1 MAERAAAEQAARLR
15 LALWR
20 LDSLVA
26 PLLAREHNRPFDH
39 YSAIFAPPLAFDN
52 RGACQTPGTVL
63 EPSPLLGADLPE
75 WMLLHFQVTCKGWES
90 PQAPSASLLRR
101 LSDPRIQAALH
112 QTNVTPQ
119 PRPAGGSLAPFARR
133 PDVGHRP
140 AADRAGHPARHDL
153 DACPE
158 HRDPGSM
165 AASGACAEP
174 GISGPGHSPKADQSL
189 EQHRQHEPDWAIQQR
204 LQHAGSTTAPNCKA
218 SKGNSRSASRATS
231 P

>member
-1 MAERAAAEQAARLR
+1 MNRSRGAPRPSKPPACAWPCGGWTAW
-15 LALWR
+15 WR
-20 LDSLVA
+20 
-26 PLLAREHNRPFDH
+26 LLAREHNRPFDH

-63 EPSPLLGADLPE
+63 EPSPLLGTELPGVDAAA
-75 WMLLHFQVTCKGWES
+75 LPGNLQGLGVAASAVGL
-90 PQAPSASLLRR
+90 PAPPAER
-101 LSDPRIQAALH
+101 PRIQAALH

-119 PRPAGGSLAPFARR
+119 RRALLADLSDLPAALMLAIAR
-133 PDVGHRP
+133 HRP
-140 AADRAGHPARHDL
+140 AATLRHDL

-174 GISGPGHSPKADQSL
+174 GIPGQGIPQKQTNPLSNTGNTNPIGQFNNDFNMRDNYRSKLQG
-189 EQHRQHEPDWAIQQR
+189 EQGQLSHP
-204 LQHAGSTTAPNCKA
+204 LP
-218 SKGNSRSASRATS
+218 TS